1 MTTYPFNLGS
11 YTRPIT
17 TQSPDAQL
25 WFDRGLMWCYGFN
38 FEEAVR
44 CFEQAAAADPACAMA
59 HWGIA
64 YAAGPNYNL
73 EWVDFRFE
81 GAQQVVARCH
91 AVIQEAL
98 TLLDDVTAVE
108 RALIEALAQRYP
120 VAHFTDE
127 AHYDDKEYND
137 WNDAYAVAMRTVYQ
151 AFPADRDVATLT
163 ADALLNRTPW
173 QLWDLATGEAAAG
186 ADTLEALEILE
197 RALAQE
203 EEPHAGLLHLHV
215 HTLEMSPHPERAL
228 RSADTLRDLI
238 PDAGHLLHM
247 PSHIDILCGHYY
259 NAVVANSRA
268 IAVDQKYVEYAG
280 VRNVYTMYRSHNI
293 HFKIYAAMFMG
304 QMQTALVAA
313 DELVA
318 SLPEEVLLIE
328 EPPMAD
334 VLESLISMK
343 QHVQIRF
350 GQWQAIIAEPLPA
363 NQELY
368 CHTTAIL
375 HYAKGIAHAATGNVP
390 AAEREREL
398 FAAACLRVPESRKHF
413 NNSSAAVLAVAA
425 EMLNGEIEYRKG
437 NHAVAYTHLRASV
450 VFDDGL
456 AYAEP
461 WGWIQP
467 TRHALGALLL
477 EQGHTEEA
485 LAVYRADLGL
495 DSTLSRP
502 SQHPENVWSLH
513 GYVECLH
520 RLGRCD
526 EAEMIQPRLDL
537 ALARADIP
545 IHASCFCRLEHGE

>member
-1 MTTYPFNLGS
+1 MPTYPFNLGS

-17 TQSPDAQL
+17 TESPDAQL
-25 WFDRGLMWCYGFN
+25 WFDRGLLWCYGFN
-38 FEEAVR
+38 FEEAVL
-44 CFEQAAAADPACAMA
+44 CFEQAAAADPTCAMA
-59 HWGIA
+59 HWGTA

-73 EWVDFRFE
+73 VWEDFGWE
-81 GAQQVVARCH
+81 GAQHVAARCY
-91 AVIQEAL
+91 AVTQQAL
-98 TLLDDVTAVE
+98 ALIDGIMPVE
-108 RALIEALAQRYP
+108 RALIEALPHRYQ
-120 VAHFTDE
+120 ADHFTDE
-127 AHYDDKEYND
+127 AQFAV
-137 WNDAYAVAMRTVYQ
+137 WNDAYAAAMRTVYY

-163 ADALLNRTPW
+163 VDALINRTPW

-197 RALAQE
+197 RALAQC

-228 RSADTLRDLI
+228 RSADALRDLI

-268 IAVDQKYVEYAG
+268 IAVDQTYVEYAG
-280 VRNVYTMYRSHNI
+280 VRNVYTMYRSHNL
-293 HFKIYAAMFMG
+293 HFKLYAAMFMG
-304 QMQTALVAA
+304 QLQSSLQTA

-318 SLPEEVLLIE
+318 SLPEEVLLIA

-350 GQWQAIIAEPLPA
+350 GQWQAIIDEPLPA

-375 HYAKGIAHAATGNVP
+375 HYAKGIAHAATGDVP

-398 FAAACLRVPESRKHF
+398 FVAACLRVPESRKHF

-437 NHAVAYTHLRASV
+437 NYAVAYAHLRASV
-450 VFDDGL
+450 ALDDGL

-461 WGWIQP
+461 WGWMQP

-477 EQGHTEEA
+477 EQGHAEEA

-495 DSTLSRP
+495 DKTLSRP